1 MRCKDS
7 KNLSSANNF
16 CNLFC
21 ANVILLLK
29 LSAEWILDCNV
40 LGKIGKYYIYLRRYI
55 INISKQ
61 NYMKKILLVL
71 VALLSY
77 AGAMAQ
83 VPSVKV
89 ENGKGEAVNTALLVD
104 GKTPMIISFWAVTC
118 KPCIRELDEINDQL
132 PDWLEEAKFRV
143 VAISTD
149 DSRFSAQA
157 RALVEGHG
165 WSDFTVLYDK
175 NQEFMRAMNVS
186 FTPQVFVVDK
196 SGKIVYSHTGYTP
209 GSEQELIDKIKSL
222 K

>member
-1 MRCKDS
+1 
-7 KNLSSANNF
+7 
-16 CNLFC
+16 
-21 ANVILLLK
+21 
-29 LSAEWILDCNV
+29 
-40 LGKIGKYYIYLRRYI
+40 
-55 INISKQ
+55 
-61 NYMKKILLVL
+61 MKKILLIL
-71 VALLSY
+71 AALFIC
-77 AGAMAQ
+77 AEVMAQ

-89 ENGKGEAVNTALLVD
+89 ENGKGEIVNTASLVD

-118 KPCIRELDEINDQL
+118 KPCIRELDEINDLL

-165 WSDFTVLYDK
+165 WNDFTVLYDK
-175 NQEFMRAMNVS
+175 NQAFMRAMNVS

-196 SGKIVYSHTGYTP
+196 DGNVVYSHTVYTP
-209 GSEQELIDKIKSL
+209 GSEAELIKKIKSL